1 MQYILTTGWEDGVAD
16 LTERLVR
23 ELAASRRVLWLVSGG
38 SNVPAS
44 VQIMDNI
51 PSKLKTSLG
60 VMPADERY
68 GPPGHKDSNWA
79 QLMKAGF
86 KPGKATLLPVL
97 QDNLSFE
104 QTISSYDKLANQAFG
119 DYEVIIAQL
128 GIGDDGHIAGIL
140 AGSPAVGDTPAL
152 ATGYRSPPLSRLT
165 LTFAGLRRVNAA
177 YAFAFGNTKHR
188 ALSSLRDQ
196 TLALKQQPAQ
206 ILKEL
211 PEAYIYSD
219 QFGEEETVQ

>member
-23 ELAASRRVLWLVSGG
+23 ELAQNKRVLWLVSGG
-38 SNVPAS
+38 SNIPAS

-51 PSKLKTSLG
+51 PPELKQNLG

-68 GPPGHKDSNWA
+68 GPPGHDDSNWE

-86 KPGKATLLPVL
+86 KAGQATTLPVL
-97 QDNLSFE
+97 QDGLSFE
-104 QTISSYDKLANQAFG
+104 QTIDSYDKLARKAFSG
-119 DYEVIIAQL
+119 HQVIIAQL

-140 AGSPAVGDTPAL
+140 PGSPAAAGSRAL
-152 ATGYRSPPLSRLT
+152 AAGYRSPPLSRLT
-165 LTFAGLRRVNAA
+165 LTFSGLRQVSAA
-177 YAFAFGNTKHR
+177 YTFAFGNTKHR

-196 TLALKQQPAQ
+196 SLPPNEQPAQ

-211 PEAYIYSD
+211 PEAYVYSD
-219 QFGEEETVQ
+219 QFGAQAQ